1 MMRYV
6 IRFRILGTLFGIV
19 LSISTVAFAESQAN
33 LQDKLSDIQSEL
45 KDNQTRYD
53 DLQSKIDVY
62 EENLKSKQQ
71 ERVTLQSQIEVL
83 DQDVEL
89 TKSEIEQTTIEI
101 DSLGLEIDGL
111 QIKINSTQDDIDQN
125 TDHMTKLIR
134 ELYDYDQRTYLEIA
148 LSHDTLS
155 DFSNQVEYTETVNN
169 EFQSAV
175 QQLKKLKQ
183 QLREDKD
190 DLSEKHDAEE
200 QKKEE
205 LVAREETLQGE
216 TQYKESLLIDV
227 EEDEE
232 KFQQLIQD
240 IQSEQ
245 NAYNA
250 EISRLEK
257 SARTTLDQLNQSSG
271 DDTGTTDALPT
282 EFDPMWPVNG
292 VVTTTF
298 HDPGYI
304 FRSYFEHDA
313 IDIAA
318 PQGTA
323 LKAADSGV
331 VAVVKYD
338 GTSNYAYIM
347 IVHADNFATIY
358 GHVSAVYVEPDQVVQ
373 KGQTIA
379 AIGGLPGTPGAGR
392 YTTGPHVHFGVRLNG
407 IPVDP
412 LLYLP

>member
-1 MMRYV
+1 MRYWFHFTLWLV
-6 IRFRILGTLFGIV
+6 VLG
-19 LSISTVAFAESQAN
+19 ISPVVFAESEQS
-33 LQDKLSDIQSEL
+33 LQDKLSDIQAEL
-45 KDNQTRYD
+45 KNNQTSYD

-62 EENLKSKQQ
+62 KENVKSKQQ
-71 ERVTLQSQIEVL
+71 ERVTLQSQLEVL
-83 DQDVEL
+83 DQDMEL

-101 DSLGLEIDGL
+101 NSLGLEIDGL
-111 QIKINSTQDDIDQN
+111 QIKINDTEDNIDQN
-125 TDHMTKLIR
+125 TEHMTKLIR

-148 LSHDTLS
+148 LSHTTLS

-169 EFQSAV
+169 EFQTAV
-175 QQLKKLKQ
+175 EQLKKFKKQLK
-183 QLREDKD
+183 EDKAD
-190 DLSEKHDAEE
+190 VSEKQDAEE
-200 QKKEE
+200 QKKDE

-216 TQYKESLLIDV
+216 SQYKESLLVDV

-232 KFQQLIQD
+232 KFQQLVQD
-240 IQSEQ
+240 VQAEQ
-245 NAYNA
+245 AAYNA
-250 EISRLEK
+250 EIFRLEK
-257 SARTTLDQLNQSSG
+257 SARITLDKLNQAVG
-271 DDTGTTDALPT
+271 DRDGTTDSLPT
-282 EFDPMWPVNG
+282 EFDPMWPVSG

-318 PQGTA
+318 PQGSA

-358 GHVSAVYVEPDQVVQ
+358 GHVSAVYVEPDQVIQ

-392 YTTGPHVHFGVRLNG
+392 FTTGPHVHFGVRLNG

>member
-1 MMRYV
+1 MSPV
-6 IRFRILGTLFGIV
+6 V
-19 LSISTVAFAESQAN
+19 LAESQEN

-45 KDNQTRYD
+45 KDNQTQYD

-62 EENLKSKQQ
+62 KENLKSKQQ
-71 ERVTLQSQIEVL
+71 EKVTLESQLEVL
-83 DQDVEL
+83 DQDMEL

-101 DSLGLEIDGL
+101 QSLGLEIDSL
-111 QIKINSTQDDIDQN
+111 QIKINNTQDDIDQN
-125 TDHMTKLIR
+125 TDYMTKLIR
-134 ELYDYDQRTYLEIA
+134 DLYDYDQRTYLEIA

-175 QQLKKLKQ
+175 AQLKKLKK

-190 DLSEKHDAEE
+190 DVSEKHDAEE
-200 QKKEE
+200 QKKDE
-205 LVAREETLQGE
+205 LQAREETLHGE
-216 TQYKESLLIDV
+216 SQYKESLLIDV

-240 IQSEQ
+240 IQAEQ

-257 SARTTLDQLNQSSG
+257 SARTTLDKLNQSSG
-271 DDTGTTDALPT
+271 DESSTTDTLPT
-282 EFDPMWPVNG
+282 EFDPMWPVSG

-338 GTSNYAYIM
+338 GTSNYAYVM

-392 YTTGPHVHFGVRLNG
+392 FTTGPHVHFGVRLNG

>member
-1 MMRYV
+1 MA
-6 IRFRILGTLFGIV
+6 L
-19 LSISTVAFAESQAN
+19 AESQAN

-62 EENLKSKQQ
+62 KENLKSKQQ
-71 ERVTLQSQIEVL
+71 ERVTLQSQLEVL
-83 DQDVEL
+83 DQDTEL
-89 TKSEIEQTTIEI
+89 TKSEIDQTTIEI
-101 DSLGLEIDGL
+101 TSLGLEIDGL
-111 QIKINSTQDDIDQN
+111 QIKINNTEDSIDQN
-125 TDHMTKLIR
+125 SEYMTELIR
-134 ELYDYDQRTYLEIA
+134 DLYDYDQRTYLEIA
-148 LSHDTLS
+148 LSHSTLS

-169 EFQSAV
+169 KFQSAV
-175 QQLKKLKQ
+175 VQLKELKK
-183 QLREDKD
+183 QLKEDKAD
-190 DLSEKHDAEE
+190 VSEKQDAEE

-205 LVAREETLQGE
+205 LVARQETLKGE
-216 TQYKESLLIDV
+216 AQYKESLLVDV
-227 EEDEE
+227 AEDEE
-232 KFQQLIQD
+232 KFQQLIKD
-240 IQSEQ
+240 IQAEQ
-245 NAYNA
+245 NSYNA

-257 SARTTLDQLNQSSG
+257 SARTTLDKLNQAAG
-271 DDTGTTDALPT
+271 DSDGTTDTLPT
-282 EFDPMWPVNG
+282 DFDPIWPVTG
-292 VVTTTF
+292 VITTTF

-331 VAVVKYD
+331 VAVVKFD
-338 GTSNYAYIM
+338 GTSNYAYVM

-379 AIGGLPGTPGAGR
+379 AVGGLPGTPGAGR
-392 YTTGPHVHFGVRLNG
+392 FTTGPHVHFGVRLNG